1 VSGESGCACLI
12 CFASLE
18 QLRPRHLALLSPSER
33 ARRER
38 HVRAEDRDRFA
49 LGAALLRAL
58 VGASTGLAPAA
69 VAVERTCP
77 RCGQPH
83 GRPRLPG
90 CDLHA
95 SVTHS
100 GRVAAAAITAAGPVG
115 IDVELIAGGD
125 PGALAGDDP
134 GPLAE
139 AIRAPGEAPARS
151 PREFHI
157 VWTRKEAVLKA
168 TGVGLELAMTRVH
181 VSAAERPPALLAYDG
196 CEPPPAR
203 MLDLQPAP
211 GYLGCVCVLSAEAV
225 RFECVEAAPLLS

>member
-12 CFASLE
+12 CFASVE

-33 ARRER
+33 ARRDR
-38 HVRAEDRDRFA
+38 YVRAEDRDRFA

-58 VGASTGLAPAA
+58 AGASAGVAPAA

-95 SVTHS
+95 TVTHS
-100 GRVAAAAITAAGPVG
+100 GQIAAAAITAAGRVG
-115 IDVELIAGGD
+115 IDVELIAG
-125 PGALAGDDP
+125 DDP
-134 GPLAE
+134 APLAE
-139 AIRAPGEAPARS
+139 AIRAPGEARALS

-157 VWTRKEAVLKA
+157 IWTRKEAVLKA
-168 TGVGLELAMTRVH
+168 TGVGLELAMSRVR

-196 CEPPPAR
+196 CKPPPAR

-211 GYLGCVCVLSAEAV
+211 GYLGCVCVLSSEAV
-225 RFECVEAAPLLS
+225 RFERVEAAPLLS